1 MLQLYGHSATAEI
14 GERYF
19 SDDNN
24 KVDKSFKKTLRNS
37 IVIYI
42 KTSTSALMH

>member
-24 KVDKSFKKTLRNS
+24 KVDKSVKKHSEIQLWF
-37 IVIYI
+37 ILKQV
-42 KTSTSALMH
+42 LQL